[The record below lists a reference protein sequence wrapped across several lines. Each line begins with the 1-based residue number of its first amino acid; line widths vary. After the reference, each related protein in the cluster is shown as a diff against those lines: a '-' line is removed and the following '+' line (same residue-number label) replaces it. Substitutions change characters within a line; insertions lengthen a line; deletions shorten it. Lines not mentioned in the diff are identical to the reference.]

1 MHFSR
6 HSPTDCM
13 VMSMS
18 TGLVSINFL
27 NFLHLS
33 SHNSGPQLQSMIP
46 PDDEVAKSERIVLS
60 AALLGRII
68 KETVV
73 IRR

>member
-1 MHFSR
+1 MHG
-6 HSPTDCM
+6 HVD
-13 VMSMS
+13 VDW
-18 TGLVSINFL
+18 VSVHFL

-46 PDDEVAKSERIVLS
+46 RDDEVVKVKELFLAQLF
-60 AALLGRII
+60 LGRII

-73 IRR
+73 IRK

>member
-13 VMSMS
+13 VDVDW
-18 TGLVSINFL
+18 VSVHFL

-33 SHNSGPQLQSMIP
+33 SHNSGPQQQSMIP